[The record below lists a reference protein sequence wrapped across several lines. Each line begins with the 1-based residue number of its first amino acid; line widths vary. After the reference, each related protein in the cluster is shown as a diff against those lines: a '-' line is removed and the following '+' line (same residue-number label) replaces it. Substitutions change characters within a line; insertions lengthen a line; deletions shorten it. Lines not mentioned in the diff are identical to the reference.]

1 LTQKVN
7 KKVKAQSA
15 SLKKLAFID
24 ENRPNL
30 FPPSSETSDKDDFS
44 VASLVFWLTGQ
55 GRSNL
60 HEEGIE

>member
-7 KKVKAQSA
+7 KKVKAMPA
-15 SLKKLAFID
+15 SLKKPAFID

-30 FPPSSETSDKDDFS
+30 FPPSSETSDKDDFP

-55 GRSNL
+55 GHPNL
-60 HEEGIE
+60 HEEDMK